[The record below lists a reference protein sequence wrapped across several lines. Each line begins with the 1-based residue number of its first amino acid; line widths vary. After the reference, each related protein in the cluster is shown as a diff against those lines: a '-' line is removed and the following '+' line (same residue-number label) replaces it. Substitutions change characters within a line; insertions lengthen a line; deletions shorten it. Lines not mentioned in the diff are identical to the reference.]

1 MMLTPQR
8 VQHIFEGCPWKSR
21 LEAPNYT
28 LTEAEII
35 AEEIIDAS
43 GRPTD
48 WPNPLG
54 LALGLKYR
62 PIPGRFSCGTREVC
76 DRVRI
81 FYRPSSDP
89 REQGCQILH
98 GVTHNWCAERHP
110 DANEGAIW
118 LVTGGLVVLYRHRML
133 SLDQVISRQRHAPV
147 WLIAARMMLL
157 DEHGERRIT
166 GLFHQLSPTCLDDR

>member
-1 MMLTPQR
+1 MMLTPKR
-8 VQHIFEGCPWKSR
+8 VQHIFEGCPWKAR

-62 PIPGRFSCGTREVC
+62 LIPGRFMSGTKEMC
-76 DRVRI
+76 DGIRI
-81 FYRPSSDP
+81 LFRPCLDP
-89 REQGCQILH
+89 REQGYQILH
-98 GVTHNWCAERHP
+98 GVGHNWCALRYP
-110 DANEGAIW
+110 DANEATIW
-118 LVTGGLVVLYRHRML
+118 LVTGSLVVLYKNRLL
-133 SLDQVISRQRHAPV
+133 SIDQAIQRQRHAPV

-157 DEHGERRIT
+157 EEHGERRLMV
-166 GLFHQLSPTCLDDR
+166 G